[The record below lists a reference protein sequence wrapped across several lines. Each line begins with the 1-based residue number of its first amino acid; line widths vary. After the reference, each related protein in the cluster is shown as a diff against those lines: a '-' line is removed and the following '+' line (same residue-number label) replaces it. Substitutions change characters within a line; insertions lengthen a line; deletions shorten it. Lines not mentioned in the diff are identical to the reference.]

1 MGWVKAMWGEW
12 PGYFPT
18 YLLFLHFDYGAA
30 LAWPLGFVCFKAVR
44 LSVFLAYLVCQKST
58 WKMGFCEFYIVDC
71 PNVVASFTDC
81 WNWLC

>member
-44 LSVFLAYLVCQKST
+44 LSVFLC
-58 WKMGFCEFYIVDC
+58 GFWTFDIFEKAFPI
-71 PNVVASFTDC
+71 
-81 WNWLC
+81 LII